1 MDFVIPAG
9 SATNLPK
16 ELVDKIVHDAIEKS
30 LVLRMV
36 DSRDQLIEI
45 VNEGTI
51 PVIGEEDLDKV
62 YRIDNTADI
71 TTLTEMSFDIKS
83 PDLEPVE
90 LGTYI
95 YLKKKQ
101 VAQYPELKLDQLF
114 RNKISRAIARTADKI
129 ALKGDTTAV
138 GATNPLT
145 IADGIEKL
153 ANASNAANSPVEY
166 TTSNAQNILDAVA
179 EAQNDLG
186 VYGAE
191 EDVEDLVL
199 LGSADFVTAAKKSA
213 SKEMVGYDIE
223 DVPALGLRRVVHV
236 HGIPLIRRL
245 NVTGEKAVL
254 ANVKGAFAGYYGNI
268 EVDVEHKA
276 GRRADLL
283 VVTYWF
289 DFVWAYINGSNK
301 SEGLITIQKASS

>member
-16 ELVDKIVHDAIEKS
+16 ELVDKIVEDAIEKS

-62 YRIDNTADI
+62 YRLDNTADI

-101 VAQYPELKLDQLF
+101 IAQYPELKLDQLF
-114 RNKISRAIARTADKI
+114 RNKISRAIARTADKM
-129 ALKGDTTAV
+129 ALKGDTLAA
-138 GATNPLT
+138 GATNPLN

-153 ANASNAANSPVEY
+153 ANTANAANAPVEY

-179 EAQNDLG
+179 EAQEDLG
-186 VYGAE
+186 VYGSE
-191 EDVEDLVL
+191 EDMDDLIL
-199 LGSADFVTAAKKSA
+199 LGSSDFVTAAKKSA

-223 DVPALGLRRVVHV
+223 DVPALNLRRVVHI
-236 HGIPLIRRL
+236 HGIPLVRRL
-245 NVTGEKAVL
+245 NITGEKAIL
-254 ANVKGAFAGYYGNI
+254 ANMKGAFAGYYGNI

-289 DFVWAYINGSNK
+289 DFVWAFVNGSNK
-301 SEGLITIQKASS
+301 SEGLITLQKASS

>member
-1 MDFVIPAG
+1 MDFLIPAG

-16 ELVDKIVHDAIEKS
+16 ELVNKIVEDAIEKS
-30 LVLRMV
+30 LVLKLV
-36 DSRDQLIEI
+36 DARDQLIEI
-45 VNEGTI
+45 ANEGTI

-71 TTLTEMSFDIKS
+71 TTLTEMAFDIKS

-101 VAQYPELKLDQLF
+101 VEQYPELKLDQLF

-129 ALKGDTTAV
+129 ALKGDTTVV
-138 GATNPLT
+138 GATNPLNVS
-145 IADGIEKL
+145 DGIEKL
-153 ANASNAANSPVEY
+153 ALTANCANAPVEY
-166 TTSNAQNILDAVA
+166 TTSNSQNVLDAVV

-186 VYGAE
+186 VYGADE
-191 EDVEDLVL
+191 AIEDLVIFA
-199 LGSADFVTAAKKSA
+199 SSDFVSAAKKSA
-213 SKEMVGYDIE
+213 DKNMVGYEIM
-223 DVPALGLRRVVHV
+223 DVPALGLRQVVHV
-236 HGIPLIRRL
+236 HGIPVIRRL
-245 NVTGEKAVL
+245 NITGEKAVL
-254 ANVKGAFAGYYGNI
+254 GNMRGAFAGYYGNI

-289 DFVWAYINGSNK
+289 DFVWAFVNGSNK
-301 SEGLITIQKASS
+301 SEGLVTIQKASS

>member
-16 ELVDKIVHDAIEKS
+16 ELVNKIVEDAIEKS
-30 LVLRMV
+30 LVLKLV

-45 VNEGTI
+45 ANEGTI

-71 TTLTEMSFDIKS
+71 TTLGEMSFDIKS

-101 VAQYPELKLDQLF
+101 VEQYPELKLDQLF

-138 GATNPLT
+138 GSTNPLNV
-145 IADGIEKL
+145 ADGVEKL
-153 ANASNAANSPVEY
+153 ALTANCANAPVEY
-166 TTSNAQNILDAVA
+166 TTSNSQNVLDAVA

-186 VYGAE
+186 VYGADE
-191 EDVEDLVL
+191 AIEDLVIFA
-199 LGSADFVTAAKKSA
+199 SSDFVSAAKKSA
-213 SKEMVGYDIE
+213 DKNMVGYEIM
-223 DVPALGLRRVVHV
+223 DVPALGLRQVVHV
-236 HGIPLIRRL
+236 HGIPVIRRL
-245 NVTGEKAVL
+245 NITGEKAVL
-254 ANVKGAFAGYYGNI
+254 ANMKGAFAGYYGNI

-289 DFVWAYINGSNK
+289 DFVWAFVNGSNK
-301 SEGLITIQKASS
+301 SEGLVTIQKASS

>member
-16 ELVDKIVHDAIEKS
+16 ELVDKIVEDAIEKS

-36 DSRDQLIEI
+36 NSRDQMIEI

-114 RNKISRAIARTADKI
+114 RNKISRAIARTADKV
-129 ALKGDTTAV
+129 ALKGDTAAG
-138 GATNPLT
+138 GATNALT
-145 IADGIEKL
+145 VADGIEKL
-153 ANASNAANSPVEY
+153 ANSSNCANSAVEY

-191 EDVEDLVL
+191 EDMEDLVL
-199 LGSADFVTAAKKSA
+199 FGSADFVTAAKKSA

-223 DVPALGLRRVVHV
+223 DVPALGLKRVVHV
-236 HGIPLIRRL
+236 HGIPLLRRL
-245 NVTGEKAVL
+245 NITGEKAIM
-254 ANVKGAFAGYYGNI
+254 ANMKGAFAGYYGNI

-289 DFVWAYINGSNK
+289 DFVWAYVNGSNK
-301 SEGLITIQKASS
+301 SEGLITVQKASS

>member
-1 MDFVIPAG
+1 MDFLIPAG

-16 ELVDKIVHDAIEKS
+16 ELVDKIVEDAIEKS

-62 YRIDNTADI
+62 YRLDNTADI
-71 TTLTEMSFDIKS
+71 TTLTEMAFDIKS

-129 ALKGDTTAV
+129 ALKGDTLAA
-138 GATNPLT
+138 GATNPLN

-153 ANASNAANSPVEY
+153 ANTANAANAPVEY
-166 TTSNAQNILDAVA
+166 TSSNAQNILDAVA
-179 EAQNDLG
+179 EAQQDLG
-186 VYGAE
+186 VYGSE
-191 EDVEDLVL
+191 EDMEDLIL
-199 LGSADFVTAAKKSA
+199 LGSSDFVTASKKSA

-223 DVPALGLRRVVHV
+223 DVPALGLRRVVHI
-236 HGIPLIRRL
+236 HGIPLVRRL
-245 NVTGEKAVL
+245 NISGEKAIL
-254 ANVKGAFAGYYGNI
+254 ANMKGLFAGYYGNI

-289 DFVWAYINGSNK
+289 DLVWAYVNGSNK

>member
-16 ELVDKIVHDAIEKS
+16 ELVDKIVEDAIEKS
-30 LVLRMV
+30 LVLKLV
-36 DSRDQLIEI
+36 DARDQLIEI

-101 VAQYPELKLDQLF
+101 VAQYPELKLNQLF

-129 ALKGDTTAV
+129 ALKGDTDAV
-138 GATNPLT
+138 GATNPLNVS
-145 IADGIEKL
+145 DGIEKL
-153 ANASNAANSPVEY
+153 ALTANCANAPVEY
-166 TTSNAQNILDAVA
+166 TTSNSQNILDAVA

-186 VYGAE
+186 VYGADE
-191 EDVEDLVL
+191 AIEDLVIFA
-199 LGSADFVTAAKKSA
+199 SADFVTAAKKSA
-213 SKEMVGYDIE
+213 DKNMVGYEIM
-223 DVPALGLRRVVHV
+223 DVPALGLRQVVHV
-236 HGIPLIRRL
+236 HGIPVIRRL
-245 NVTGEKAVL
+245 NITGEKAVL
-254 ANVKGAFAGYYGNI
+254 GNMKGAFAGYYGNI

-289 DFVWAYINGSNK
+289 DFVWAFVNGSNK
-301 SEGLITIQKASS
+301 SEGLVTIQKASS

>member
-129 ALKGDTTAV
+129 ALKGDTGAA
-138 GATNPLT
+138 GATNTLT

-153 ANASNAANSPVEY
+153 ANTANAANSPVEY

-186 VYGAE
+186 VYGSE

-213 SKEMVGYDIE
+213 DKDMVGYDID
-223 DVPALGLRRVVHV
+223 DVPALGLRRVVHI

-245 NVTGEKAVL
+245 NITGEKAIL
-254 ANVKGAFAGYYGNI
+254 ANMKGAFAGYYGNI

-289 DFVWAYINGSNK
+289 DFVWAYVNGSNK
-301 SEGLITIQKASS
+301 SEGLITVQKASS

>member
-1 MDFVIPAG
+1 MDFLIPAG
-9 SATNLPK
+9 SATSLPK

-30 LVLRMV
+30 LILRMV
-36 DSRDQLIEI
+36 DSRDQMIEI

-71 TTLTEMSFDIKS
+71 TTLNEMSFDIKS

-90 LGTYI
+90 LGTYLH
-95 YLKKKQ
+95 LKKKQ
-101 VAQYPELKLDQLF
+101 IAQYPELKLDTLF

-129 ALKGDTTAV
+129 SLKGDITTV
-138 GATNPLT
+138 GATAPLG

-153 ANASNAANSPVEY
+153 ANSANAANSPVEY
-166 TTSNAQNILDAVA
+166 STSNSQNVLDAVA
-179 EAQNDLG
+179 EAQQDLG
-186 VYGAE
+186 VYGADE
-191 EDVEDLVL
+191 EIEDLFMFA
-199 LGSADFVTAAKKSA
+199 SSDFVTASKKSA
-213 SKEMVGYDIE
+213 DKNMIGYDVE
-223 DVPALGLRRVVHV
+223 DVPSLGLKKVVHI
-236 HGIPLIRRL
+236 HGIPVIRRL
-245 NVTGEKAVL
+245 NITGEKAIL
-254 ANVKGAFAGYYGNI
+254 GNIKGAFAGYYGNV

-283 VVTYWF
+283 VVTFWF